1 MSWVRI
7 PLVTPKSRFLVRS
20 RDFFVFTHFVTTPRR
35 VFKALTRQSSDLC
48 FNPNRSLELNSRLFW
63 AKNKLQMPYKK
74 KATRSNKKIYL
85 RPNGRIEVNLSA
97 YPKDCNIHIALT
109 TILQTRNRICNTYR
123 IERIHF
129 LRYSSI
135 GGDVLLLF
143 LLQKSHVSLPHMIF
157 GGLALQTCWPSRE
170 RT

>member
-1 MSWVRI
+1 
-7 PLVTPKSRFLVRS
+7 
-20 RDFFVFTHFVTTPRR
+20 
-35 VFKALTRQSSDLC
+35 
-48 FNPNRSLELNSRLFW
+48 
-63 AKNKLQMPYKK
+63 MPYKK